1 MVALDG
7 NSVAKA
13 QTEFNARA
21 LVFVAGWTA
30 LSPGHE
36 NKSMDDHPIHLH
48 RHTFE
53 IRRLEDG
60 AEIAGLRKDVVLVH
74 AGGTV
79 EVEFVADNPGKTL
92 LHCDRGPRPLLSR
105 SL

>member
-1 MVALDG
+1 M
-7 NSVAKA
+7 K
-13 QTEFNARA
+13 
-21 LVFVAGWTA
+21 
-30 LSPGHE
+30 

-60 AEIAGLRKDVVLVH
+60 AEIAGPRKDVVLVH

-92 LHCDRGPRPLLSR
+92 LHCHQQDHMDRGFMMVLNYA
-105 SL
+105 